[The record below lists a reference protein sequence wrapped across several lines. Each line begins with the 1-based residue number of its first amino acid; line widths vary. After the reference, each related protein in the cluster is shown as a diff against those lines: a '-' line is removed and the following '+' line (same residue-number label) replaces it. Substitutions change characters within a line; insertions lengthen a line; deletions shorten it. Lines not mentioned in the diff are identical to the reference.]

1 MLKWSMPTST
11 FTPAFKRT
19 HGTFS
24 AVASVVNRAVLEDL
38 YNERGLEFN
47 IRQALKTDKM
57 PIDTIDEN
65 VSVIY
70 GLVASGIISTKS
82 TDCYVSA

>member
-1 MLKWSMPTST
+1 MLKWSMLTST
-11 FTPAFKRT
+11 FTPAFKST

-24 AVASVVNRAVLEDL
+24 AVASVVNRAVMEDL
-38 YNERGLEFN
+38 YNEKGLEFN
-47 IRQALKTDKM
+47 LRQTLKADQM

-70 GLVASGIISTKS
+70 GLVASGIISTKL
-82 TDCYVSA
+82 TDCYV

>member
-1 MLKWSMPTST
+1 MLKWSMPIST

-47 IRQALKTDKM
+47 IRQALKADKM
-57 PIDTIDEN
+57 PITTIDEN
-65 VSVIY
+65 LHFLL
-70 GLVASGIISTKS
+70 GLVASGLISTAL
-82 TDCYVSA
+82 TGCYASV